1 MLKILKLKVEQGV
14 FFSGDLGAFFSSAG
28 GAEQAS
34 AQQRARR
41 SVGRKALRGAHA
53 VAPRRS
59 ERWGAC
65 GREAWRGG
73 ACDDFAVD
81 RAWGTGRGGG
91 GAARGEGSAR
101 ADGSGW
107 GIEKVRKERGI

>member
-1 MLKILKLKVEQGV
+1 M
-14 FFSGDLGAFFSSAG
+14 
-28 GAEQAS
+28 
-34 AQQRARR
+34 
-41 SVGRKALRGAHA
+41 
-53 VAPRRS
+53 APRRS

-73 ACDDFAVD
+73 ACDDFVVD

-101 ADGSGW
+101 ADGGGW
-107 GIEKVRKERGI
+107 GTEKVRKEREEFRF

>member
-14 FFSGDLGAFFSSAG
+14 FFSGDLGTFFS

-41 SVGRKALRGAHA
+41 RVGRMALRGAHA

-81 RAWGTGRGGG
+81 RAR
-91 GAARGEGSAR
+91 GAAAAAQCAGR
-101 ADGSGW
+101 
-107 GIEKVRKERGI
+107 

>member
-1 MLKILKLKVEQGV
+1 MLKILKLKVEQSV
-14 FFSGDLGAFFSSAG
+14 FFSGAGAG

-34 AQQRARR
+34 AAACKQRSTEAARHC
-41 SVGRKALRGAHA
+41 AGARA

-81 RAWGTGRGGG
+81 RAWGHGARRGW
-91 GAARGEGSAR
+91 RSAR
-101 ADGSGW
+101 
-107 GIEKVRKERGI
+107 RGQRASRRRRVGNREG

>member
-1 MLKILKLKVEQGV
+1 MPARAAR
-14 FFSGDLGAFFSSAG
+14 SRPARSSV
-28 GAEQAS
+28 QA
-34 AQQRARR
+34 AAHR
-41 SVGRKALRGAHA
+41 GREALRG
-53 VAPRRS
+53 
-59 ERWGAC
+59 GAC

-101 ADGSGW
+101 ADGGGW
-107 GIEKVRKERGI
+107 GTEKVRKEREEFRV